1 MYDYFE
7 EKGIQKKKKKK
18 KKETKHMQSNS
29 GQSAGMAGRLANG
42 QGGISP

>member
-7 EKGIQKKKKKK
+7 EKGIQKE
-18 KKETKHMQSNS
+18 ETKHILPYS
-29 GQSAGMAGRLANG
+29 GQSAGMAGGLTIR